1 MKKLSVLM
9 MLLILFFVASNFET
23 AQAAQ
28 AAQADIDGHNQS
40 IKNFVDGTVLSD
52 QEIDL
57 LLKSSTEYTIK
68 LSPEQVL
75 KDYAEEYN
83 LSEEE
88 ASREINSYLG
98 KKYNS
103 PATVGYNQWM

>member
-23 AQAAQ
+23 AQ

-88 ASREINSYLG
+88 ASREINSYL
-98 KKYNS
+98 S
-103 PATVGYNQWM
+103 